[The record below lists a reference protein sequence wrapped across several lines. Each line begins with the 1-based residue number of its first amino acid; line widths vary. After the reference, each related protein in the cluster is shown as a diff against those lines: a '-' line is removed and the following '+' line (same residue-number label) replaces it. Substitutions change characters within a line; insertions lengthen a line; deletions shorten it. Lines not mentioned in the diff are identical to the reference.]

1 MANALR
7 NSDWETVGKLM
18 YESHDS
24 LRDYFEVSCRELDL
38 LVEFAKDI
46 GNRKGIIGSRM
57 TGGGF
62 GGCTVS
68 IVKNEYRDSIMEN
81 LTNQYR
87 KATGIEATCFS
98 SRPSRGAHVL
108 KNIQPKRPAAY

>member
-24 LRDYFEVSCRELDL
+24 LWDYFEVSCRELDL

-108 KNIQPKRPAAY
+108 KNIQPKRPAV

>member
-1 MANALR
+1 
-7 NSDWETVGKLM
+7 M

-46 GNRKGIIGSRM
+46 GNRKGIIGSQM

-68 IVKNEYRDSIMEN
+68 IVKNEDRDSIMEN
-81 LTNQYR
+81 LTISIEKPPALKRLAFPVAQAVELMCLRTSNR
-87 KATGIEATCFS
+87 KDRLFE
-98 SRPSRGAHVL
+98 
-108 KNIQPKRPAAY
+108 PAY